1 MAGSRPIL
9 LIVGNGQV
17 GWELQRSLAPLGR
30 VMTLDRAGLDLAS
43 PDAIRAVLRQIS
55 PGLVVNA
62 AAYTAVDRA
71 EQEVDLAQAINGTAP
86 GVMAEEAKRLDAALV
101 HYSTD
106 YVFDGMADRPWRED
120 DPTGP
125 LSVYGRSKLAGETA
139 IRAVGGAHLI
149 LRTSWV
155 YAMRGHNFLLT
166 MRRLAVEREELRVV
180 DDQTGAPTWA
190 RGIAEATAL
199 ILARARAA
207 GETGELA
214 ERRGVYHLATGGM
227 TSWHGFATAIVE
239 RLRASGAPMACRAV
253 TAIPTSAYPTPARRP
268 AWSVLDC
275 GKLRDAFAIALPDWR
290 EQLDLCLAG

>member
-1 MAGSRPIL
+1 MAGLRPIL
-9 LIVGNGQV
+9 LIGGNGQV
-17 GWELQRSLAPLGR
+17 GWELQRSLAPLGH
-30 VMTLDRAGLDLAS
+30 VVTLDRTGLDLAN
-43 PDAIRAVLRQIS
+43 PDAIRAVLREIS

-71 EQEVDLAQAINGTAP
+71 EQEADLAQAINGTAP
-86 GVMAEEAKRLDAALV
+86 GVMAEEAKRLNAALV

-106 YVFDGMADRPWRED
+106 YVFGGSADRPWRED

-166 MRRLAVEREELRVV
+166 MRRLAAEREELRVV

-190 RGIAEATAL
+190 RGIAEATGL
-199 ILARARAA
+199 ILARARAVE
-207 GETGELA
+207 GTGELA
-214 ERRGVYHLATGGM
+214 ERSGVYHLAAGGM
-227 TSWHGFATAIVE
+227 TNWHGFATVIVE
-239 RLRASGAPMACRAV
+239 RMRESGAQVACRAV

-275 GKLRDAFAIALPDWR
+275 GKLRDTFRIALPDWR